1 MKNKALIIISSPEF
15 IRNYI
20 KTDAF
25 DKLKD
30 NFNVAYL
37 ISDNINLDSSVK
49 LKLNNYSLYSYDK
62 KIEKLS
68 INLFDINMYL
78 NQNKS
83 KSFKFRL
90 SRYRYIKT
98 KNFIKVLI
106 LFLKD
111 FITFDSKFI
120 REYFKYE
127 RIILLSHPFIY
138 KFYLKYFNKIFKIN
152 KFLFETVEGF
162 KPDIIIFPTSAYEP
176 ISIDICRLY
185 KQCGVKSL
193 FLVDNWD
200 NLSSKTILFEK
211 PNFIAVWSQQAS
223 QHAIN
228 IQGIDPNKIFI
239 LGNPRFANYFV
250 ERELKLKN
258 MFDFNYVLFVGT
270 ALSFNEAK
278 CLSLLDKIICNN
290 NLNLKIIY
298 RPHPWRQGTD
308 SIEGKNLKNIIIDPQ
323 LINVYLNKNNSYNV
337 QPDLNYYPSLI
348 SNSLFVIGGLTSMLI
363 EALIFRKQFIALVY
377 EEDGNITSPSK
388 VYKNYTHFEDIQ
400 NLSSVI
406 ICDTMNQLEQL
417 FLKALK
423 FNTETDNILLDNQLD
438 FYFSF
443 IKEKAYNE
451 RLSDIAKAICCE

>member
-25 DKLKD
+25 DKLKE
-30 NFNVAYL
+30 NFNIHYL
-37 ISDNINLDSSVK
+37 ISDKINLDSSVK
-49 LKLNNYSLYSYDK
+49 LKLNNYTLYSYDK

-68 INLFDINMYL
+68 VNLFDTNMYL

-83 KSFKFRL
+83 KSFRYRL

-98 KNFIKVLI
+98 KNFIKVLL

-111 FITFDSKFI
+111 IITFDSKFI

-127 RIILLSHPFIY
+127 RIVLLSHPIIY
-138 KFYLKYFNKIFKIN
+138 KLYLKYFNKKFQIN
-152 KFLFETVEGF
+152 KFLFETNRTF
-162 KPDIIIFPTSAYEP
+162 NPDIIIFPTSAYEP
-176 ISIDICRLY
+176 ISIDICRLC
-185 KQCGVKSL
+185 KQFGVKSL

-211 PNFIAVWSQQAS
+211 PNFIAVWSQQAL

-228 IQGIDPNKIFI
+228 IQGIEPEKIFI
-239 LGNPRFANYFV
+239 LGNPRFANYFL

-278 CLSLLDKIICNN
+278 CLKLIDKIICNN

-323 LINVYLNKNNSYNV
+323 LKNAYINKNNSYNV
-337 QPDLNYYPSLI
+337 QPDLSYYPSLI

-363 EALIFRKQFIALVY
+363 ESLIFRKQFVALVY
-377 EEDGNITSPSK
+377 EEDGNITSPSE
-388 VYKNYTHFEDIQ
+388 VYKNYTHFEGIE

-406 ICDTMNQLEQL
+406 ICNKINQLEQI
-417 FLKALK
+417 FLKAVT
-423 FNTETDNILLDNQLD
+423 FDTEIDNISLDNELD

-451 RLSDIAKAICCE
+451 RLLDIAKSICSE